1 MGGFEAMCAEC
12 VCICPNRRNPVLGRR
27 EFTCHGTNQS
37 GFEGNS
43 QNARPEMG
51 PIALLQ
57 AHRDRCE
64 TMTHNLEEGRRI
76 PISFT

>member
-1 MGGFEAMCAEC
+1 M
-12 VCICPNRRNPVLGRR
+12 R
-27 EFTCHGTNQS
+27 
-37 GFEGNS
+37 
-43 QNARPEMG
+43 

-76 PISFT
+76 PIPSHERRPLGSTSVNVHIYSVGRLGLDPSA